1 MAIQYSILDLVQT
14 NPTPLHRLFPTAAS
28 MVLYY
33 TALFCLRGQGEFARF
48 NGGTRLRD
56 YFIDS
61 YVIPVSKSI
70 GRFRCLTANLV
81 RQLSSHPLRTPLF
94 SLGLT
99 GGDTYAADCAGKPES
114 R

>member
-48 NGGTRLRD
+48 NG
-56 YFIDS
+56 
-61 YVIPVSKSI
+61 
-70 GRFRCLTANLV
+70 
-81 RQLSSHPLRTPLF
+81 
-94 SLGLT
+94 
-99 GGDTYAADCAGKPES
+99 DT
-114 R
+114 